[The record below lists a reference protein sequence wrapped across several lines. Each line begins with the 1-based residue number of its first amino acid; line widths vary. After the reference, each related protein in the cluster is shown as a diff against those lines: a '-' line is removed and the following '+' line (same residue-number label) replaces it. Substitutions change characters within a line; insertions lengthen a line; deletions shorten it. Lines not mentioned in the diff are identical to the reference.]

1 MRCEACV
8 GFRGVIAGNRRIAGI
23 TIITVITAD
32 IAAEFYCSNDWDT
45 AMNDAWCP
53 QLIMLMYAAS
63 SLAQIKRGINILI
76 NFLLVLL
83 KTRLGAKP
91 SSCIPKCYYAQ
102 IRSRYLKL
110 DTLLCRLNMM
120 RSYKEQPEVTGSHII
135 NYKLKARIY
144 ANILGALL
152 SWVMDLTHLT
162 PSLINLLQRPIT
174 TSFKFVLF
182 PSQFW
187 GIFKE
192 VSSI

>member
-1 MRCEACV
+1 
-8 GFRGVIAGNRRIAGI
+8 
-23 TIITVITAD
+23 
-32 IAAEFYCSNDWDT
+32 
-45 AMNDAWCP
+45 
-53 QLIMLMYAAS
+53 MYAAA

-174 TSFKFVLF
+174 TSFKFVFISITILKN
-182 PSQFW
+182 
-187 GIFKE
+187 FKVGFKYLNCSTE
-192 VSSI
+192 FLPVTVLSL